1 MDNGDT
7 SIKLNNISNINNDN
21 RDDNYQSDSSSS
33 DSPPPPDEVGM
44 LVSMNNNTNTNTNT
58 NLGSYISTHSI
69 YSIFSWI
76 GSSLYS
82 LSSIPYLF
90 SYSSNPEYDHEKIL
104 STIRKLNNHLN
115 FLDKKI
121 EKMNENTLRFADK
134 AEALYKKKNIKSAI
148 HQIRLKK
155 MYDNEIQKLDS
166 LKFNIESQI
175 LHMDSVEIMMVT
187 VDTIK
192 DTSEYYQNMH
202 SNINITQLENT
213 LDEMVEHQDAATDM
227 QSILS
232 DMNTFKDSAFDEDEL
247 LKELQELSSNDDHDI
262 NNTNNKES
270 TLKQPVPHSCANIT
284 LSDLPEAPTTSL
296 KNNHNYEN
304 VEVSF

>member
-1 MDNGDT
+1 MDSYVSAT
-7 SIKLNNISNINNDN
+7 EINNTSNINNDSRN
-21 RDDNYQSDSSSS
+21 HSYQSDSSSS
-33 DSPPPPDEVGM
+33 DSPPPPDEIGM
-44 LVSMNNNTNTNTNT
+44 LVSLKNNTPPA
-58 NLGSYISTHSI
+58 LGSYISTNSI
-69 YSIFSWI
+69 YSIFSWL

-90 SYSSNPEYDHEKIL
+90 SYASNPEYDHEKIL
-104 STIRKLNNHLN
+104 STIRKLNNHLS

-121 EKMNENTLRFADK
+121 EKMNENTARFAEK
-134 AEALYKKKNIKSAI
+134 AKTLYKKKNIKSAI

-202 SNINITQLENT
+202 SNINITQLEDT

-232 DMNTFKDSAFDEDEL
+232 DMNTFKDASYDEDEL
-247 LKELQELSSNDDHDI
+247 LQELQELSSHDEEDRAE
-262 NNTNNKES
+262 TNIIK
-270 TLKQPVPHSCANIT
+270 PVPNPHTNIT
-284 LSDLPEAPTTSL
+284 LTDLPEAPTSSL
-296 KNNHNYEN
+296 HVANSYEN
-304 VEVSF
+304 MEVSF

>member
-1 MDNGDT
+1 MEDET
-7 SIKLNNISNINNDN
+7 SLSKINNTSNIDN
-21 RDDNYQSDSSSS
+21 VDRDSSDKSDSSSS
-33 DSPPPPDEVGM
+33 DTPPPPAEVGI
-44 LVSMNNNTNTNTNT
+44 LVNTSNRNNID
-58 NLGSYISTHSI
+58 LGSYVSTNSL
-69 YSIFSWI
+69 YSIISWI
-76 GSSLYS
+76 GTTLYS

-90 SYSSNPEYDHEKIL
+90 NYSTAPEYDHEKIL
-104 STIRKLNNHLN
+104 NTIQKLNNHLS

-121 EKMNENTLRFADK
+121 EKMNNNTLRFEEK
-134 AEALYKKKNIKSAI
+134 AKKLYKKKNIKSAI

-202 SNINITQLENT
+202 SSINITQLEDT

-227 QSILS
+227 QSILN

-247 LKELQELSSNDDHDI
+247 LKELHELSANDNDNDNEVEEI
-262 NNTNNKES
+262 NNKNTSNVIKPIPTS
-270 TLKQPVPHSCANIT
+270 KIK
-284 LSDLPEAPTTSL
+284 LSDLPEAPSSSL
-296 KNNHNYEN
+296 VMDKSYDNI
-304 VEVSF
+304 EVSF

>member
-1 MDNGDT
+1 MDTDVSST
-7 SIKLNNISNINNDN
+7 EINNSSNINNDS
-21 RDDNYQSDSSSS
+21 RDNSYQGDSSSS
-33 DSPPPPDEVGM
+33 DSPPPPDEIGM
-44 LVSMNNNTNTNTNT
+44 LVSVKNKTPPA
-58 NLGSYISTHSI
+58 LGSYISTNSI

-76 GSSLYS
+76 GTSLYS

-90 SYSSNPEYDHEKIL
+90 SYSSNPEHDHEKIL
-104 STIRKLNNHLN
+104 STIRKLNNHLS

-121 EKMNENTLRFADK
+121 EKMNVNTSRFADK
-134 AEALYKKKNIKSAI
+134 AKCLYKKKNIKSAI

-155 MYDNEIQKLDS
+155 MYDNEIQKLDA

-202 SNINITQLENT
+202 SNIDITQLEDT

-232 DMNTFKDSAFDEDEL
+232 DMNSFKGASYDEDEL
-247 LKELQELSSNDDHDI
+247 LEELRELSNND
-262 NNTNNKES
+262 KES
-270 TLKQPVPHSCANIT
+270 KETNIIKPVPKTNIK
-284 LSDLPEAPTTSL
+284 LSDLPKAPTTSL
-296 KNNHNYEN
+296 NITNSYEN
-304 VEVSF
+304 IEVSF